1 MYRLFRYGSL
11 RTRDHAAHRN
21 ADDRDPGLTRL
32 GFLVTLAILAGIGFA
47 GNKVIPIYWNYLSMQ
62 DPVKEAAMAAAR
74 PGREAQVR
82 AELIARAK
90 RLGVDLAETRS
101 SSARREP
108 GHGPRG
114 VGGSAGSGRLPPHL
128 RFRVEKWALA
138 P

>member
-1 MYRLFRYGSL
+1 MR
-11 RTRDHAAHRN
+11 RTGTRTTGT
-21 ADDRDPGLTRL
+21 PGLTRL

-47 GNKVIPIYWNYLSMQ
+47 GNKVIPIYWDYLSMQ

-90 RLGVDLAETRS
+90 RLGVDLAEDAVEFGQEGNQVMVRV
-101 SSARREP
+101 AWEVPLDLVLYRRT
-108 GHGPRG
+108 
-114 VGGSAGSGRLPPHL
+114 L